1 MKVSPIDLDRLIFA
15 IAPLDTKGMRDS
27 HRNSYAEGYLKCN
40 DADMRYRWDLY
51 WIAVHRG
58 FSFSKDSY
66 NDAHIDTA
74 LRRAVPPLS
83 EA

>member
-1 MKVSPIDLDRLIFA
+1 MKVSPKDLDNLIFA
-15 IAPLDTKGMRDS
+15 IAPLDTKDMRDS
-27 HRNSYAEGYLKCN
+27 HRKSYAEGYLKCK